1 METLFRKLRESAS
14 SFKRSSTSSNS
25 PERSHHHPHPHHHAP
40 LGLFDS
46 LPSDLLLKIIR
57 LLDPKHAAKL
67 CIVCKSWRS
76 LVSDNQLWSD
86 FLRNNQPLHYD
97 SIIFSETKLTSGYP
111 LPFFV
116 TQTPRVL
123 SFKHVY
129 GQRERLPPAVIIDGG
144 SGYCKFGWSKEERP
158 LGRTATFLEFGNVE
172 TPIYSR
178 LRHFFGTVYGR

>member
-1 METLFRKLRESAS
+1 MVKGRLLAFFFFFLFPFPTPKVLITNSILLHFISIMETLFRKLRESAS
-14 SFKRSSTSSNS
+14 SLKRSSTSSNS
-25 PERSHHHPHPHHHAP
+25 PERSHHHHPLPHHAP

-86 FLRNNQPLHYD
+86 FLQNNQPLHYD

-111 LPFFV
+111 LP
-116 TQTPRVL
+116 
-123 SFKHVY
+123 
-129 GQRERLPPAVIIDGG
+129 
-144 SGYCKFGWSKEERP
+144 
-158 LGRTATFLEFGNVE
+158 
-172 TPIYSR
+172 
-178 LRHFFGTVYGR
+178 